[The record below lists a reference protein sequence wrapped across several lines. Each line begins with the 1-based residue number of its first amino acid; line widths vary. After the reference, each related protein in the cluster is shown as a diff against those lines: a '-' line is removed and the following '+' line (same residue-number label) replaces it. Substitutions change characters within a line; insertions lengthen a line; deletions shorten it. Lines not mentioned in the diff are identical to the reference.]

1 MHEPALNSVHDLR
14 AHRSGGEA
22 NAGNNET
29 NQATHHG
36 PLVADGTDD
45 DQEQA
50 DEEANHRDDANAP
63 GDDRNEF
70 AALAVHPVIHIIGC
84 NIRVFDAKGILKG
97 AARVT
102 AGW

>member
-70 AALAVHPVIHIIGC
+70 AALAPKASSKELPELLLGVWSEPG
-84 NIRVFDAKGILKG
+84 
-97 AARVT
+97 
-102 AGW
+102 